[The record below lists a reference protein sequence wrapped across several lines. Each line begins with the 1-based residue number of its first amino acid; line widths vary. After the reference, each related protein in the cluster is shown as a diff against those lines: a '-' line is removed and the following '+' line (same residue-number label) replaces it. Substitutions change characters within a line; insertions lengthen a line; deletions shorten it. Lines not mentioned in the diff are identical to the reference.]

1 MYISWQFPHITSPEP
16 YILIDFLISEK
27 IQLDVTKAS
36 EVREIAKK
44 HANDSQ
50 LLVHISPLER
60 VIYVL
65 AKDNSKHGSVVHQIK
80 VLVTLF
86 IHTHI
91 IYSFLACGNF
101 CLLITFANSLDQTKY
116 CRS

>member
-1 MYISWQFPHITSPEP
+1 M
-16 YILIDFLISEK
+16 K
-27 IQLDVTKAS
+27 
-36 EVREIAKK
+36 EIKK
-44 HANDSQ
+44 HADDSQ

-91 IYSFLACGNF
+91 IYSVLAYGNF
-101 CLLITFANSLDQTKY
+101 CLLITFANSLDPDHILSVLIKIQTI
-116 CRS
+116 